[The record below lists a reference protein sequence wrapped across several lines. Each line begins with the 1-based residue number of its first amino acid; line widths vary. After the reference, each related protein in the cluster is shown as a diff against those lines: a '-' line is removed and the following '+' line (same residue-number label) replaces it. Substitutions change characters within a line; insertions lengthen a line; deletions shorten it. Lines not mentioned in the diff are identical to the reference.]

1 MHGYDAYETIHLN
14 CKDQDIR
21 IGITTLGWDIY
32 SHILKNVLN
41 L

>member
-1 MHGYDAYETIHLN
+1 MQGYDVYETLHLKCN
-14 CKDQDIR
+14 DQDIR
-21 IGITTLGWDIY
+21 IGVKTLGWDIY